1 MNRHLCI
8 LLVGA
13 ILLSLV
19 PTGVVAQ
26 DTGGYVPDWSINIDG
41 NITVIRH
48 DDYASIWY
56 AGTDAGHV
64 QAYDEHGSEVWDIP
78 LIMPDRC
85 IKSIILLPGNRI
97 LVTAG
102 NESGDATYRVTGGI
116 VTQTLLSPGYNTS
129 SVITGDGEVVY
140 TLEVG
145 NNQTSLRGWDV
156 SRNFAV
162 DLPGVSGPDTG
173 ILSLVY
179 DRYIVVSSGATV
191 RTYDT
196 SGFFTDT
203 IVSRREVSSAIPGNG
218 TLLLNVHNTTGTVSY
233 DDIEHILHLYDA
245 NISATYGNI
254 RFRHIDGTELRYT
267 LSDVTEYATVYLDI
281 LEPVTSFYLDVLTP
295 YAVTTSTS
303 FAHSPVVGFGYF
315 MRDDFCGNSLDV
327 NAWNLYI
334 SSCIYPAGVNV
345 AVSDGVCNLNTY
357 SHEMS
362 AYATVQLRT
371 LSPLPTN
378 VNISFRAKYIQG
390 GDRGQ
395 GSFTAGETSNGI
407 PKYGVSCGY
416 SLSFDESSWWSH
428 DTTVWDTWVY
438 DEEYHTYRYSLRDN
452 GTIADVY
459 IDNTLFASGK
469 PVSFHLN
476 PYLEFYVKSWDVAE
490 NDIYIDWVEITD
502 YAFTA
507 GEPLPV
513 PVTPVASKSLTGTVV
528 DIIIRGPH
536 AIIQTENRLYVQEIT
551 PTGTFGAMTDLLHRT
566 GVPGGLDAADDV
578 SSIIEGRGSIIDIF
592 RFDGARTGTYDTGGM
607 TQDVYLSRKNG
618 LYALGSSKDSKFYLF
633 SKDESSS
640 WYLLYASPTGADIT
654 AISLSGYGNRFAI
667 ARGGTM
673 SIYTSVQTP
682 VTESKATLR
691 VYRDSAPYR
700 DQPVTVLHQDDVGGW
715 GSPVTYTT
723 DSTGAVVVNVVWG
736 RQIQVIVG
744 ENIYSTV
751 ISPSPAQAEYIVTV
765 PREEP
770 LRTYAQYKTW
780 YDEEASRIYYVFQD
794 TRGKTHRVVWEF
806 IRTTN
811 GTVAETVDFNIPDGF
826 TAAIPGFFQV
836 PAGDDQTSYRVRLT
850 VYGSPSY
857 TNTWHQWVSG
867 KSGIASLPGE
877 LSNTLKI
884 GIFMV
889 LLLFTGGIFSYFS
902 GPHGAVV
909 VSLLAGMLVFWG
921 WLPVSPAVVALCVV
935 WAFLGLLGRTG
946 G

>member
-1 MNRHLCI
+1 MNRYLCI
-8 LLVGA
+8 LLASA

-19 PTGVVAQ
+19 PAGVVAQ
-26 DTGGYVPDWSINIDG
+26 DAGGYVPDWSINLDG
-41 NITVIRH
+41 NITTIRH
-48 DDYASIWY
+48 NDYAGIWY
-56 AGTDAGHV
+56 AGTDTGHV
-64 QAYDEHGSEVWDIP
+64 QAYDEHGNQIWDNPPI
-78 LIMPDRC
+78 ISDRY
-85 IKSIILLPGNRI
+85 IKSIILLPDDKI
-97 LVTAG
+97 LVTAR
-102 NESGDATYRVTGGI
+102 NESGDATYRIAGGT
-116 VTQTLLSPGYNTS
+116 VTQTLLSPGCNTS
-129 SVITGDGEVVY
+129 SVVAGDVVY

-145 NNQTSLRGWDV
+145 ANQTFLRGWDTTH
-156 SRNFAV
+156 NFAV
-162 DLPGVSGPDTG
+162 ELAGITGPDTG
-173 ILSLVY
+173 ILPLVHGK
-179 DRYIVVSSGATV
+179 YIVLSSGSTV
-191 RTYDT
+191 KTYDT
-196 SGFFTDT
+196 SGFFTDA
-203 IVSRREVSSAIPGNG
+203 IVSRREVSSAMPGNG
-218 TLLLNVHNTTGTVSY
+218 TLHLNVHNTTGTASY

-245 NISATYGNI
+245 NISASYGNL
-254 RFRHIDGTELRYT
+254 RFRYLNGTELRYN
-267 LSDVTEYATVYLDI
+267 LSNVAEYATVYLDI
-281 LEPVTSFYLDVLTP
+281 PEPVSSFYLDVLTP
-295 YAVTTSTS
+295 YAVTTSAS
-303 FAHSPVVGFGYF
+303 FSHTPVIGFGYY
-315 MRDDFCGNSLDV
+315 MRDDFSGDSLDTY
-327 NAWNLYI
+327 AWNLYI
-334 SSCIYPAGVNV
+334 SAPYAADGNV
-345 AVSDGVCNLNTY
+345 TVSDGICNLATY
-357 SHEMS
+357 SYLMAHE
-362 AYATVQLRT
+362 AAVQLKT
-371 LSPLPTN
+371 SSPLPAN
-378 VNISFRAKYIQG
+378 VNISFRAKYIQDG
-390 GDRGQ
+390 YRGL
-395 GSFTAGETSNGI
+395 GSFTAGETASGS

-416 SLSFDESSWWSH
+416 SQSFEISSWWSH

-452 GTIADVY
+452 GTIADVF
-459 IDNTLFASGK
+459 IDDTLFASGK
-469 PVSFHLN
+469 PVSFHSA
-476 PYLEFYVKSWDVAE
+476 PYLEFYVKSWDAE
-490 NDIYIDWVEITD
+490 NQNNIYIDWVEITG

-507 GEPLPV
+507 SEPLSV
-513 PVTPVASKSLTGTVV
+513 PVVPVASKSLTGTVV
-528 DIIIRGPH
+528 DIIIRGTH
-536 AIIQTENRLYVQEIT
+536 AVIQTDSRLYVQEIA
-551 PTGTFGAMTDLLHRT
+551 PAGMFGMTTDLLHRT
-566 GVPGGLDAADDV
+566 GAPGGLDAADDV

-607 TQDVYLSRKNG
+607 IQDVYLSRKNG
-618 LYALGSSKDSKFYLF
+618 LYALGSSKDTKFYLF

-640 WYLLYASPTGADIT
+640 WYLLHASPTGTDIT
-654 AISLSGYGNRFAI
+654 AISLLGYGDRFAI

-682 VTESKATLR
+682 ITESKITLR

-700 DQPVTVLHQDDVGGW
+700 EQAITVLQQDDIGGW
-715 GSPVTYTT
+715 GSPATYTT

-744 ENIYSTV
+744 DNIYSTV

-770 LRTYAQYKTW
+770 LRTYAQYRTW
-780 YDEEASRIYYVFQD
+780 YDGETNRIYYTFQD

-811 GTVAETVDFNIPDGF
+811 GTVAETKDFNIPDGF
-826 TAAIPGFFQV
+826 TGASPGFFQV

-850 VYGSPSY
+850 VYGSPTY

-921 WLPVSPAVVALCVV
+921 WLPVSPAVVALCIV